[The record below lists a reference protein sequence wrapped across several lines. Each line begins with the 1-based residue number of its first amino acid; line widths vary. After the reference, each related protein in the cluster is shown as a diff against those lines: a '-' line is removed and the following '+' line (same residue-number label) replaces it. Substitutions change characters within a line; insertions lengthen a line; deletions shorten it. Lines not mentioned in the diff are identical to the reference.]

1 MSPYNVLNTTL
12 NSSPFPQL
20 KPHVRYRTAMERAGF
35 DVAYGKFGG
44 RPASK
49 TSAASVA
56 GSRTGKGHAA
66 HVGGVHSSSTSSL
79 PAGQPIEQDK
89 TSGSADRT
97 LPAAE
102 GLGISASMPSLNTE
116 LAAGPEVDA
125 APAVEA
131 FALPEIQVSYN
142 HDQRSL
148 ATAERMPSFVVPT
161 PRNSLHSDTDRG
173 SEYSSISEQATLPP
187 YDAGTDTGRFS
198 QHFSPAA
205 KRTSAADLGSVSTET
220 RSFASSAQRLSMY
233 GETDAVS
240 APFQL
245 MPTPAAPSV
254 QPVDSATSLPVSL
267 DAHAKDHSIYSS
279 ATSDDHLGTHS
290 TLDVD
295 QKTTREPSIFDFEN
309 QKNSVAISQSNASST
324 YPTSAPGSAQEPV
337 FPALDPVE
345 RSFMMLTQNSQPNME
360 DKVEEERQSLYSTDD
375 FQHSVNTTR
384 TTNSYQSASAGS
396 YASSRRSQGVAADRR
411 QTRYSMMPKIQVTN
425 SATSLVSI
433 VDDGID
439 IAPDPILQGPLG
451 KKAEDVSPGL
461 SSDGSS
467 EDEITV
473 AATPQP
479 SGLSSTTSQVERLI
493 AQLDDVSLNR
503 GDVDSFD
510 STTVPLPTSS
520 LAATSHLSQASLSN
534 RAKKS
539 SAYLSGIPDDVRNL
553 PDLSIDPTLT
563 TMTEHSSPESN
574 ILSPDAQSPVMLSF
588 KGRSLDE
595 IWNPTKPAERL
606 SVVAKRQS
614 VAARN
619 TANRPVSTYGPNTI
633 QPSQLTHVLSLE
645 AAQRPRE
652 PAPPAAEPTPP
663 LSPADSPTAWSLLDA
678 DSEIHTSPLRISAAT
693 PKYPPGKGP
702 CRSCGEKIKTKSIYS
717 KREGELSGQWHREC
731 FRCTVCALKFNKHVP
746 CYILDDVIYCR
757 QHYHEANN
765 SICRVCRDFI
775 EGECLENDKG
785 ETFHVSCLTC
795 YLCRRLI
802 QEDYYIYNDEL
813 PLCANHDMDALVR
826 NGIHGDRRSAGPDSL
841 DVTNTLSKRRTRLIN
856 V

>member
-1 MSPYNVLNTTL
+1 MSPYNVLNTSL
-12 NSSPFPQL
+12 NGSPFPQL

-49 TSAASVA
+49 TSAASVTSRHG
-56 GSRTGKGHAA
+56 GSHGAP
-66 HVGGVHSSSTSSL
+66 VGSPHGGSTSSL
-79 PAGQPIEQDK
+79 PTEKPINQSK
-89 TSGSADRT
+89 PSGSADRT

-116 LAAGPEVDA
+116 LVASPEPDST
-125 APAVEA
+125 APADA

-142 HDQRSL
+142 HDQRSI
-148 ATAERMPSFVVPT
+148 ATAKDMPSFVVPT
-161 PRNSLHSDTDRG
+161 PRNSLHSDTDRD
-173 SEYSSISEQATLPP
+173 SEYSAASEHATLPP
-187 YDAGTDTGRFS
+187 YDAGADTGRFS

-205 KRTSAADLGSVSTET
+205 KRMSTAEVGSISTET
-220 RSFASSAQRLSMY
+220 RSFASSAERLSMY
-233 GETDAVS
+233 ARNDLVS

-245 MPTPAAPSV
+245 MPTSAAPSV
-254 QPVDSATSLPVSL
+254 HPIEGAISLPISP
-267 DAHAKDHSIYSS
+267 DAHAKGQSLYSS
-279 ATSDDHLGTHS
+279 ATSDEHLGTHS

-309 QKNSVAISQSNASST
+309 QKNSRAISQSNASST
-324 YPTSAPGSAQEPV
+324 YPTPAPDDTQEPV
-337 FPALDPVE
+337 FSVLDPVE
-345 RSFMMLTQNSQPNME
+345 RSFMMLTQNSQPDME
-360 DKVEEERQSLYSTDD
+360 DKDEEDGQSLYSADD
-375 FQHSVNTTR
+375 IRHSVNTVR
-384 TTNSYQSASAGS
+384 TANSYQSASTS
-396 YASSRRSQGVAADRR
+396 SHASSKRSPGVADRR
-411 QTRYSMMPKIQVTN
+411 QTRYSMMPKIQVSN
-425 SATSLVSI
+425 SAMSLVSV
-433 VDDGID
+433 VDEGVD
-439 IAPDPILQGPLG
+439 IAPDPILQGSLG
-451 KKAEDVSPGL
+451 KKAEDASLRL
-461 SSDGSS
+461 SSGGSS
-467 EDEITV
+467 EDENTV
-473 AATPQP
+473 AAPQE
-479 SGLSSTTSQVERLI
+479 SNGLSSTTSQVERLI
-493 AQLDDVSLNR
+493 AQLDDVSLTR
-503 GDVDSFD
+503 GDVDAFD
-510 STTVPLPTSS
+510 SAAVPLPTSS
-520 LAATSHLSQASLSN
+520 LAAASHLPQTHLSN

-539 SAYLSGIPDDVRNL
+539 SAYLSGIPDEVRNL
-553 PDLSIDPTLT
+553 PDLSIDPTLS
-563 TMTEHSSPESN
+563 TMTEHSSPESTVF
-574 ILSPDAQSPVMLSF
+574 SPDAQSPVMLSF

-606 SVVAKRQS
+606 SLAAKRQS
-614 VAARN
+614 IAARN
-619 TANRPVSTYGPNTI
+619 SAIRPVSTYGPNTI

-645 AAQRPRE
+645 AAQRPRD
-652 PAPPAAEPTPP
+652 PVPPAVPDHTPP

-678 DSEIHTSPLRISAAT
+678 DSEIHTSPLRISAAK

-795 YLCRRLI
+795 YLCHRLI

-826 NGIHGDRRSAGPDSL
+826 NGIHGERRSSDPDSL
-841 DVTNTLSKRRTRLIN
+841 EVTNTLSKRRTRLIN